1 VNWDAEQFSTRAQQ
15 MGCCAGGRRTPY
27 MISTAKVMKRE
38 PAVGD
43 THRGP
48 LNNQGKT
55 HFLSQTKHKRT
66 HKT

>member
-1 VNWDAEQFSTRAQQ
+1 
-15 MGCCAGGRRTPY
+15 